1 MRSFIYVLL
10 TIVFISFTGMPQK
23 AGNAIQFDDID
34 DYIIVPHN
42 QSLNPGTESWT
53 VCMWIKAPD
62 AAQRGPLIGKR
73 HEESDFNQY
82 TIGIGNTDPH
92 NPTAGKRIYAN
103 YIDTAGI
110 SERSGYTQD
119 EFIDGDWHHIAFVA
133 DKNSDSIF
141 FYIDGVIH
149 ITVISFNYGNW
160 PDVGKNDP
168 LYIGCN
174 SYVSAFYE
182 GEMDEVSIWNK
193 ALTAYQIN
201 TVMNDT
207 LSFAYYST
215 ADSGLV
221 AYYRFDEYE
230 DLGIGSAGVDDIR
243 NFSSNSNHGD
253 SEGNPLLVPSGIL
266 VSVDDNPLLIS
277 DFQLDQNYPNP
288 FNPATTI
295 RYSIPSNVKGQTSKV
310 ILKVYD
316 VLGNEV
322 ATLVNEEK
330 PAGSYEV
337 EFNAV
342 GTSRDLS
349 LTSGVYFYQLKAGEF
364 IQTKKMILLR

>member
-1 MRSFIYVLL
+1 MKNFYCIIFVTTFLIGQLYA
-10 TIVFISFTGMPQK
+10 QK

-34 DYIIVPHN
+34 DYIIVPHH

-92 NPTAGKRIYAN
+92 NPTTGRRIYAN
-103 YIDTAGI
+103 YIDTSGI

-119 EFIDGDWHHIAFVA
+119 EFINGDWHHIAFVA
-133 DKNSDSIF
+133 EKNSDSVF
-141 FYIDGVIH
+141 FYIDGAKQ
-149 ITVISFNYGNW
+149 ITIISFNYGKW
-160 PDVGKNDP
+160 PDVGKDDP

-174 SYVSAFYE
+174 SYVSTFYE

-193 ALTAYQIN
+193 ALTADQIN

-230 DLGIGSAGVDDIR
+230 DLGIGSAGADDIR
-243 NFSSNSNHGD
+243 DFSIYGNHGD

-266 VSVDDNPLLIS
+266 VSVEYNPAVVSEFCLY
-277 DFQLDQNYPNP
+277 QNYPNP
-288 FNPATTI
+288 FNPSTRIRFTI
-295 RYSIPSNVKGQTSKV
+295 SDFGFVS
-310 ILKVYD
+310 LKVYD
-316 VLGNEV
+316 ILGREV

-330 PAGSYEV
+330 PAGEYEV
-337 EFNAV
+337 EFQSSV
-342 GTSRDLS
+342 GSHQLA
-349 LTSGVYFYQLKAGEF
+349 SGVYFYQLTAGGYSS
-364 IQTKKMILLR
+364 TKQMLLLK